1 VGSSPEEPEEHEEP
15 EERVA
20 ELVFERDARSLHGA
34 LRLLPGAPLPAAL
47 LPAGSAR
54 SAAASSLGFRC
65 MLIELGGDWE
75 GLVAWCTTP
84 VLPEP
89 SSMPSVY
96 IGTALASAT
105 AERCTGER
113 E

>member
-1 VGSSPEEPEEHEEP
+1 MRGGSPPPCPPRPPCLPETPETVGSSPEEPEEHEEP

-54 SAAASSLGFRC
+54 SAATSSLGCRC
-65 MLIELGGDWE
+65 VLIELCGD
-75 GLVAWCTTP
+75 
-84 VLPEP
+84 
-89 SSMPSVY
+89 
-96 IGTALASAT
+96 
-105 AERCTGER
+105 
-113 E
+113 

>member
-1 VGSSPEEPEEHEEP
+1 MRGGSPPCSPSLPETPEITPEIVGSSPEEPEEHEEP

-54 SAAASSLGFRC
+54 SAATSSLGCRC
-65 MLIELGGDWE
+65 VLIELCGD
-75 GLVAWCTTP
+75 
-84 VLPEP
+84 
-89 SSMPSVY
+89 
-96 IGTALASAT
+96 
-105 AERCTGER
+105 
-113 E
+113 